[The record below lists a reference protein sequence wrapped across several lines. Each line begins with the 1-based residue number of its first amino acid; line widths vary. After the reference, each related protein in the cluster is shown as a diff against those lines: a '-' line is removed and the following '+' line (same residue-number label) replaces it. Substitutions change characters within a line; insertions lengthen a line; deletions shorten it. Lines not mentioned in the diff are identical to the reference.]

1 MTDPST
7 TELPPELLRLSR
19 GERYYAVPFY
29 RKFILKY
36 DTDRPQMHEDNE
48 RRVLNGAYATAARF
62 WLMPAT
68 VFGLP
73 GGFWSSV
80 SKSAGPLTLIAIAC
94 LFSCVGL
101 WRMFQALRFFPHLS
115 MVRMRITP
123 RHPSIYD

>member
-48 RRVLNGAYATAARF
+48 RRVLMGAYATAARF
-62 WLMPAT
+62 WFMFIALFGVPAA
-68 VFGLP
+68 FAI
-73 GGFWSSV
+73 SV
-80 SKSAGPLTLIAIAC
+80 STSPAGPVLMTIAG
-94 LFSCVGL
+94 LFFCVSL
-101 WRMFQALRFFPHLS
+101 WRFFQALRFF
-115 MVRMRITP
+115 
-123 RHPSIYD
+123 